1 MTSHRTLYFDILKKK
16 NDVVCFYLGNDLFD
30 IEEGTP
36 TQGDSSPSRED
47 TISRVNPG
55 NILNNRLSLEQK
67 QSLESKK
74 YMVCHKTSEFLFHV
88 ISNLV

>member
-16 NDVVCFYLGNDLFD
+16 NDVCFYLGNDLFD

-67 QSLESKK
+67 QSLESIQVM
-74 YMVCHKTSEFLFHV
+74 YSITG
-88 ISNLV
+88 

>member
-1 MTSHRTLYFDILKKK
+1 MLPGLTLDFVLYFDILKKK
-16 NDVVCFYLGNDLFD
+16 NDVCFYLGNDLFD

-67 QSLESKK
+67 QSLESIQV
-74 YMVCHKTSEFLFHV
+74 MVINSCLYNIK
-88 ISNLV
+88 